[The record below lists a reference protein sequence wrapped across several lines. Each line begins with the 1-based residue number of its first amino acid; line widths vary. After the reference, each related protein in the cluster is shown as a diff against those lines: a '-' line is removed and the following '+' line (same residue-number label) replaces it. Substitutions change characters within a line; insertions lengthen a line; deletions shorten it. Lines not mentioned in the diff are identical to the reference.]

1 MGYWKA
7 DTATGSVL
15 YDQTEHGNNGTIN
28 GATWVTGDSPL
39 NFFEPVY
46 DTGVMVGATY
56 QFRGRV
62 STNDLEAF
70 GEKDTVT
77 TADVAAMVKTLSET
91 QGSFEAITG
100 FSHQETASISALLF
114 DRAGNVSIGDIST
127 TELTID
133 LVTNDPDPVSIVSNN
148 INLIIY
154 SPHESY

>member
-1 MGYWKA
+1 
-7 DTATGSVL
+7 
-15 YDQTEHGNNGTIN
+15 
-28 GATWVTGDSPL
+28 
-39 NFFEPVY
+39 
-46 DTGVMVGATY
+46 MVGATY

-148 INLIIY
+148 INAKGLKFAKQ
-154 SPHESY
+154 